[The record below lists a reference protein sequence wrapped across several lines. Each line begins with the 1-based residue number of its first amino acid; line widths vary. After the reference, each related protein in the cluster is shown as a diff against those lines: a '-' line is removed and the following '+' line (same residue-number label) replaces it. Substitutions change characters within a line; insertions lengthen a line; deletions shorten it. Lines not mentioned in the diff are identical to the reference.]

1 MDTEIEL
8 LWCLQ
13 RQGNR
18 AKPLSEV
25 VAAGSQVEVAAML
38 GVKLCEDCQQTFY
51 LANVE

>member
-1 MDTEIEL
+1 MVPAKAG
-8 LWCLQ
+8 Q
-13 RQGNR
+13 QGE
-18 AKPLSEV
+18 AMSEV